1 MISKDFVTKFI
12 SRVKPSISKIRSF
25 PKLLA
30 IGIISLISILSAST
44 IPGRSTIAYAQT
56 QLTDPIQE
64 TIKIAQS
71 KVEAATAEGAFGHGV
86 PSIYN
91 MSNHEIML
99 VFGIAAVVGIL
110 SYAIYR
116 VLMERRNKDNNIEMT
131 LTS

>member
-1 MISKDFVTKFI
+1 MSKDIVTKFI

-25 PKLLA
+25 PKLLV
-30 IGIISLISILSAST
+30 IGIISLISILFTST
-44 IPGRSTIAYAQT
+44 IPIRSTIAYAQM
-56 QLTDPIQE
+56 QLADPIQE

-71 KVEAATAEGAFGHGV
+71 KVEAATSSGAFVHGV

-91 MSNHEIML
+91 ISNKEIMI
-99 VFGIAAVVGIL
+99 VFGIAAIVGIL

-116 VLMERRNKDNNIEMT
+116 VMMERKNRDNNIEMT